1 MGGRPANPLNAVA
14 MVDLAEGIGNER
26 VAMGTEEDHREDDMM
41 EGAFVRIE
49 RGMRTDTEGTLVG
62 VGDDKVGVKGLED

>member
-26 VAMGTEEDHREDDMM
+26 VAMGTEEDHREDDIM
-41 EGAFVRIE
+41 EGGFVRIE
-49 RGMRTDTEGTLVG
+49 RGMRTDTEGTLVE
-62 VGDDKVGVKGLED
+62 VDDDKVGVKGLED

>member
-14 MVDLAEGIGNER
+14 MVNLAEGIGNER
-26 VAMGTEEDHREDDMM
+26 VAMGTEEDHREHDMM
-41 EGAFVRIE
+41 EGGFVRIE

-62 VGDDKVGVKGLED
+62 VGDDEVGVKELEG

>member
-26 VAMGTEEDHREDDMM
+26 VAMGTEEDHREGDMM
-41 EGAFVRIE
+41 EGGFVRIE
-49 RGMRTDTEGTLVG
+49 RGMRTDTEGTLVA